1 MMNGG
6 AHLSTRP
13 IIMMKFRAAVAFTLA
28 VGIGA
33 GLSLLGFAEAGLE
46 HVAPRILP
54 VWDRMAGAHGWTDR
68 LRTVEE
74 IRHAGVQSLLR
85 VVWGTTALVVVSAV
99 IIAAARVL
107 ARGAAQRPA
116 IAMRVVLGAPAG
128 RILRFVAADAA
139 VPVLMGGLLGTCLGW
154 VAGELL
160 RARWPADDSWATG
173 GLRALLPAVV
183 GPVGVALLCALAPVA
198 IAFRRELASGLGTGD
213 RATAGRYEGWVR
225 RVMTI
230 AQFTASMALL
240 VGAGTLLRGA
250 LGSDAGAGTGFD
262 PRDTLT
268 MTVTLPAA
276 ARTDAALRATYL
288 RDTLNRVRALPG
300 VRAASLAG
308 EDAWLGTGP
317 RDVVTSYCRPFCY
330 AFVLVPVLQKS
341 VHQLVASPGYFQALG
356 LPVLR
361 GRALAEGPAMEAV
374 ITQSAGRLLFPG
386 LDPVGQHLLPWREES
401 LLSAGAAVPKYRV
414 VGIVGDVRPLGPGVG
429 EMVSPTIYLSAL
441 RHPPMVVGLAVRAA
455 GDPMLLSG
463 AVRRAVRAA
472 VPGALVRDVMTME
485 ARLARFA
492 APVRWTAAVLSV
504 LSAVAVVLA
513 CAGLYGVVREGV
525 ARRTREIGVRMA
537 LGARQEQVVRHVVGD
552 AMRLARTSL
561 ILGTLAALATAR
573 TLQGYFHGIQ
583 TWDPALYAGVA
594 LLLTAVALAAS
605 YLPARAA
612 AGVDPMIAIRSR

>member
-1 MMNGG
+1 MI
-6 AHLSTRP
+6 R
-13 IIMMKFRAAVAFTLA
+13 FRASVAFTLA

-33 GLSLLGFAEAGLE
+33 GVALLGFADAGLE
-46 HVAPRILP
+46 HAAARILP
-54 VWDRMAGAHGWTDR
+54 AWDRMAGGHGWTEE

-85 VVWGTTALVVVSAV
+85 VVWGTTALVVVSAL

-139 VPVLMGGLLGTCLGW
+139 VPVLLGGVLGVCLGW
-154 VAGELL
+154 AAGELL
-160 RARWPADDSWATG
+160 RATWAAPEDAWTGGG

-183 GPVGVALLCALAPVA
+183 VPVGVALLCALAPVS
-198 IAFRRELASGLGTGD
+198 IAFRRELAPGLGTGD

-225 RVMTI
+225 RVLTV

-240 VGAGTLLRGA
+240 VGAGTLLRGT
-250 LGSDAGAGTGFD
+250 LGSQAGAGAGFD

-276 ARTDAALRATYL
+276 AQTDAALRAAYL
-288 RDTLNRVRALPG
+288 RDTLERVRALPG
-300 VRAASLAG
+300 VRAASLASA
-308 EDAWLGTGP
+308 DAWLGTGP
-317 RDVVTSYCRPFCY
+317 RDVVTSYCKPFCY
-330 AFVLVPVLQKS
+330 AFILVPVLQKE
-341 VHQLVASPGYFQALG
+341 VHQLVASPGYFEVMG
-356 LPVLR
+356 VPVLR
-361 GRALAEGPAMEAV
+361 GRGLGAGEMEAV
-374 ITQSAGRLLFPG
+374 ITRSAARLLFPG
-386 LDPVGQHLLPWREES
+386 LDPVGQHLLPWREMS
-401 LLSAGAAVPKYRV
+401 LLSSAASVPKYRV
-414 VGIVGDVRPLGPGVG
+414 VGIVEDVRPLGPGVG
-429 EMVSPTIYLSAL
+429 EMVSPTVYLSAL
-441 RHPPMVVGLAVRAA
+441 RHPPRVVGLAVRGA
-455 GDPMLLSG
+455 GDPLRLSG
-463 AVRRAVRAA
+463 AVQRAVRAA
-472 VPGALVRDVMTME
+472 VPGALIRDVATME
-485 ARLARFA
+485 ERLARFA
-492 APVRWTAAVLSV
+492 APVRWTAAVLGVLSV
-504 LSAVAVVLA
+504 LGVVLA

-537 LGARQEQVVRHVVGD
+537 LGARQEQVVRGVVGE

-573 TLQGYFHGIQ
+573 TLQGYFHGIH

-594 LLLTAVALAAS
+594 LLLTTVALVAS

-612 AGVDPMIAIRSR
+612 ASVDPMIAIRSR